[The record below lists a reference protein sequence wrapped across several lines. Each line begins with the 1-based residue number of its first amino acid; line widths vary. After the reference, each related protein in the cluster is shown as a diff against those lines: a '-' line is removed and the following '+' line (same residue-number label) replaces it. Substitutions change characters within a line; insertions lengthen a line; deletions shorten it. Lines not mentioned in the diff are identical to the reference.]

1 MAVLEILTYPNPI
14 LREESKPVEVFDAEL
29 KKFTEDML
37 ETMYHAKGIG
47 LAAAQVGVLKQL
59 LVIDTRPKDKEGRRY
74 DYDELTELEKKIT
87 QPLILINPEIVKGH
101 GSTTFDE
108 GCLSVPT
115 FFDTVKRFEKID
127 VRAKD
132 INGKT
137 IEFTVDGLLAICI
150 QHEMDHLKGTLFI
163 DHLSFLK
170 SNKIKNQIKKHGYK
184 PIIDK
189 DEEKEEVNAQSSQE
203 SSKKG
208 KSKK

>member
-29 KKFTEDML
+29 KKFIEDML

-74 DYDELTELEKKIT
+74 DYDDLTELEKKIT

-132 INGKT
+132 VNGKT
-137 IEFTVDGLLAICI
+137 FEFTVDGLLAICI

-189 DEEKEEVNAQSSQE
+189 DEDEAVLETS